1 MKKHKIS
8 FSPATDFIALAIVSP
23 ERDYKLCFLLNKA
36 LHINLDKATTV
47 YNNEKKPQNAETQ
60 LAFPAF
66 IYYDNAEDLYYYI
79 IKNNNEGK
87 YMLPQMKQVDYLFLL
102 KGRELEK
109 NVEKIKYVLTQ
120 LPYIHS
126 TFAIPN
132 NYLNQL
138 NFDRLA

>member
-8 FSPATDFIALAIVSP
+8 FSTAADFFALALVSP

-36 LHINLDKATTV
+36 LHINLDKAITV
-47 YNNEKKPQNAETQ
+47 YNIEKKSQSAETQ

-66 IYYDNAEDLYYYI
+66 IYFDEAEGLHYYI

-102 KGRELEK
+102 KGSQLEK
-109 NVEKIKYVLTQ
+109 NIEKIKKTLTD

-132 NYLNQL
+132 SYLTQL
-138 NFDRLA
+138 NFDRIA